1 MEQVKEFL
9 DEHKRAVVFAAL
21 AIVLFFGL
29 SASRCA
35 SLQLERAQQAQAEKQ
50 EQQSGG
56 DEPQQPAEGEGN
68 PAQSEKGAAVEK
80 LTDAQRQRQN
90 SYDEK
95 TSEFVAVLAS
105 NLWTA
110 RNDTYYLVF
119 DGTTYTDHS
128 PQGEAVHPYVLN
140 SLSTKSS
147 EDGGVKTE
155 ETTAA
160 METDAGVYIM
170 TCTKEVDVESGD
182 TEITISSDAFTVG
195 AQDSYSRDTGATGQL
210 SVAGLGSE
218 MDALFGGKTGDMVK
232 QLQDYCA
239 ANVPS
244 ATMATWEG
252 IATCDYNEG
261 VVVTAFRLDNSAKS
275 QLSVEY
281 QMDSGAFSV
290 SAGASN

>member
-1 MEQVKEFL
+1 MEQVREFL
-9 DEHKRAVVFAAL
+9 NEHKRTVVFAAL

-35 SLQLERAQQAQAEKQ
+35 SLQLERAQQAQAENQ
-50 EQQSGG
+50 EQQPRG
-56 DEPQQPAEGEGN
+56 DEPQQRAEGEGA
-68 PAQSEKGAAVEK
+68 PAQSEEDAAMEK

-90 SYDEK
+90 SYDER
-95 TSEFVAVLAS
+95 TSELVAVLAS

-110 RNDTYYLVF
+110 RNDAYYLVF

-140 SLSTKSS
+140 SLSTENS
-147 EDGGVKTE
+147 EEGGVKTE

-160 METDAGVYIM
+160 METDAGVYII
-170 TCTKEVDVESGD
+170 TCTKEVDMESGD
-182 TEITISSDAFTVG
+182 TEMTISSDAFTVG
-195 AQDSYSRDTGATGQL
+195 AQDSYSRNTDATGRL
-210 SVAGLGSE
+210 SVTGLGSE
-218 MDALFGGKTGDMVK
+218 MDALFGGNTSGMVE

-239 ANVPS
+239 ANMPS
-244 ATMATWEG
+244 ATMAAWEG

-261 VVVTAFRLDNSAKS
+261 VVITTFRLDNSTKS
-275 QLSVEY
+275 QLSVTY

-290 SAGASN
+290 SAGASS